1 MKNTKLERKFSSLFS
16 NALAAKGNPKINS
29 EKEI

>member
-1 MKNTKLERKFSSLFS
+1 MKKSNLEHKFQDLFS
-16 NALAAKGNPKINS
+16 KALAAKGNPKINS